1 MSAAIELRI
10 LSLLRAHY
18 LEHEVASIIE
28 LEFPHLNEF
37 DVEDLPVRIKKIKQ
51 VTQGRHDCANQS

>member
-18 LEHEVASIIE
+18 LQHEVASIIE

-51 VTQGRHDCANQS
+51 VM

>member
-1 MSAAIELRI
+1 MNCTIELRI

-18 LEHEVASIIE
+18 LQHEVASIIE

-37 DVEDLPVRIKKIKQ
+37 DVEDLPVRIKKIKR
-51 VTQGRHDCANQS
+51 VM

>member
-18 LEHEVASIIE
+18 LQHEVASIIE
-28 LEFPHLNEF
+28 LEFSQLNEF
-37 DVEDLPVRIKKIKQ
+37 DVEDLPIHIKRI
-51 VTQGRHDCANQS
+51 GLRYE

>member
-1 MSAAIELRI
+1 MNADIEIRI

-18 LEHEVASIIE
+18 LQHEVASIIE
-28 LEFPHLNEF
+28 LEFPQLNEF

-51 VTQGRHDCANQS
+51 VM